1 MEITYHKVT
10 TGCKSTAERFV
21 KHTPNHNLRTK
32 TLLANNVL
40 KDVDAKHFKSTF
52 SAVKYRVYQLNKSE
66 SFKVCYF
73 YTVIVLSSSIDFTAA
88 VAQRARVCASKG
100 SERLGVLFQ
109 AVTDLS
115 KKTSRCTS
123 SWR

>member
-1 MEITYHKVT
+1 M
-10 TGCKSTAERFV
+10 

-52 SAVKYRVYQLNKSE
+52 SAVKYRVYLLNKSE

-115 KKTSRCTS
+115 KKKQVDVHLLGDDHYKRMP
-123 SWR
+123 RVIVGVAR